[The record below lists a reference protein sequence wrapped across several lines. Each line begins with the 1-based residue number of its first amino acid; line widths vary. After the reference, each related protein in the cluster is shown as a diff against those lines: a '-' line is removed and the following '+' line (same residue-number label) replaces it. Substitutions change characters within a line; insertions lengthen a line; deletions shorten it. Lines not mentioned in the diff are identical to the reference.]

1 MSYIV
6 IKDFKD
12 LQDSNHI
19 YRVGDKYPHKGRAKK
34 ERLEELSGSDNRRGI
49 PLIKEVDGDG

>member
-1 MSYIV
+1 MPYIV

-19 YRVGDKYPHKGRAKK
+19 YREGDKYPRQGRAKK
-34 ERLEELSGSDNRRGI
+34 DRVEELSGPENKRGI
-49 PLIKEVDGDG
+49 PLIKEVEGDS